1 MVELSENYS
10 IWFVTHSMQQAARVS
25 RRTAFFHLGDIIEVG
40 ETNEIFVRPGHQLT
54 EDYITGRVGVN
65 IQLLVLGGCPHHLK
79 AFQERFATGIIPSPT
94 LRGMRKL

>member
-10 IWFVTHSMQQAARVS
+10 ICIVTRSTQQAARVS

-54 EDYITGRVGVN
+54 EDYITGRFG
-65 IQLLVLGGCPHHLK
+65 
-79 AFQERFATGIIPSPT
+79 
-94 LRGMRKL
+94 